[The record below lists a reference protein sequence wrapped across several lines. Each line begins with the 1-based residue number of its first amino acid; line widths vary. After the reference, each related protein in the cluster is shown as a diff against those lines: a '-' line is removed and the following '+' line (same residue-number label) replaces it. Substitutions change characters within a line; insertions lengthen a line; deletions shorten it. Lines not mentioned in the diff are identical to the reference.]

1 MKPAYPI
8 IDMQR
13 TSKYANG
20 MSNKYDKK
28 GKKPFMF
35 FFYYYLNMFTAEG
48 FPETGP
54 LMHLSN

>member
-13 TSKYANG
+13 TSKYANS

-35 FFYYYLNMFTAEG
+35 FFIILTCSLQKG
-48 FPETGP
+48 F
-54 LMHLSN
+54 LKQDL

>member
-28 GKKPFMF
+28 GKKPFMLF
-35 FFYYYLNMFTAEG
+35 FFIILTCSLQKG
-48 FPETGP
+48 F
-54 LMHLSN
+54 LKQDL

>member
-20 MSNKYDKK
+20 MSSKYDKK

-35 FFYYYLNMFTAEG
+35 FFFL
-48 FPETGP
+48 
-54 LMHLSN
+54 